1 MNQLNLRTIERR
13 SWRST
18 MGGGV
23 IEIMFGIMMFAG
35 ATSYLVSDLGAP
47 SAASTAALIVLHA
60 AALLLMLWLRKRYVL
75 PRVGRATFSAN
86 RKRRLRRMTIL
97 LAACVAVTVTLV
109 VLTVLASRT
118 EISLLGPISA
128 APIVAVV
135 AVIVLV
141 PLGALAIFL
150 DYPRFLLLG
159 GLIVAAEAALALFDK
174 YGSPPFDRTLV
185 FGVIGLISLSLGLI
199 TFARFLRRVPRPERE
214 VIDHAD

>member
-1 MNQLNLRTIERR
+1 MNQLSLRNIERR
-13 SWRST
+13 SWQST

-35 ATSYLVSDLGAP
+35 ATSYLISDLGAP

-75 PRVGRATFSAN
+75 PRVGRAAFSAN
-86 RKRRLRRMTIL
+86 RMRRLHRMRIL
-97 LAACVAVTVTLV
+97 LGICVAVTVTLV
-109 VLTVLASRT
+109 VLTVLATRT
-118 EISLLGPISA
+118 GTSLLGPVSA
-128 APIVAVV
+128 APVVAVV

-159 GLIVAAEAALALFDK
+159 GLVVGAEAVLALLDK
-174 YGSPPFDRTLV
+174 YGAPPYDRTLV
-185 FGVIGLISLSLGLI
+185 FGTIGLISLSLGLI
-199 TFARFLRRVPRPERE
+199 TFVRFLRRVPRPERE
-214 VIDHAD
+214 VIDHAS